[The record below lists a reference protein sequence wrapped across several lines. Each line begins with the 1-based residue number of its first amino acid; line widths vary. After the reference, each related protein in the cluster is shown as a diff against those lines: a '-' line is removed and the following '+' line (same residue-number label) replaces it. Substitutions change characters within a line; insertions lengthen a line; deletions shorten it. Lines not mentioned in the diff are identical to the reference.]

1 MGFFSR
7 RHFLK
12 SGSILGIGA
21 MVFPETNLRA
31 FEFESEISK
40 NVIKPKKLQKGSKIA
55 VTAPAGA
62 IWDQKDV
69 SRFEQL
75 LKSMGYIVILGK
87 TLAKKKGYLAGTDN
101 ERANELMS
109 FFADPSIDGIIAMRG
124 GWGCARLLDKL
135 DFSIIQSNP
144 KVLMGFS
151 DITSLLNAI
160 YVKTGL
166 VTFHGLVGVNS
177 WNEFSTDVFNRVVCN
192 GESCSF
198 PLDQSTPSNFVSIN
212 KGKARGKLFGGNLS
226 VISGLIGSPY
236 FEIPE
241 NSILFLEE
249 TNEEP
254 YVVDRLLTH
263 LKLANVYDKI
273 NGVVFGYCSKCLAE
287 NPAQSMPTIE
297 VIREHFSELKIPV
310 SYGSPIGHVAS
321 KWTLPIGIE
330 VEMNAETGSLILLES
345 AVS

>member
-12 SGSILGIGA
+12 SGSLLGVGA
-21 MVFPETNLRA
+21 VIFPETNLKSFDFRD
-31 FEFESEISK
+31 SK
-40 NVIKPKKLQKGSKIA
+40 SVVKPKKLVNGSKIA
-55 VTAPAGA
+55 VTAPGGA
-62 IWDQKDV
+62 IWDSKDV
-69 SRFEQL
+69 ARFEQIL
-75 LKSMGYIVILGK
+75 RKMGYLVVLGD
-87 TLAKKKGYLAGTDN
+87 TLTKQHGYLAGTDD

-109 FFADPSIDGIIAMRG
+109 FFSNPSIDGIIAMRG
-124 GWGCARLLDKL
+124 GWGCARLLDKI
-135 DFSIIQSNP
+135 DYSIIQANP

-160 YVKTGL
+160 YIKTGL
-166 VTFHGLVGVNS
+166 VTFHGMVGVNT

-192 GESCSF
+192 GENCSF
-198 PLDQSTPSNFVSIN
+198 PIEQTPSKNFMTIN
-212 KGKARGKLFGGNLS
+212 KGKAQGKLVGGNLS

-236 FEIPE
+236 FELPE

-263 LKLANVYDKI
+263 LKLAHVYDKL
-273 NGVVFGYCSKCLAE
+273 NGIIFGNCSKCLAE
-287 NPAQSMPTIE
+287 NPSESMPTIE
-297 VIREHFSELKIPV
+297 VIREHFSSLKIPV
-310 SYGSPIGHVAS
+310 SFGSPIGHVAN

-330 VEMNAETGSLILLES
+330 VEMEAETGSLLLLES

>member
-1 MGFFSR
+1 MSFLSR

-12 SGSILGIGA
+12 SSSLLGLSW
-21 MVFPETNLRA
+21 MVLPELNLIDLETSTA
-31 FEFESEISK
+31 FGIQ
-40 NVIKPKKLQKGSKIA
+40 KPKKLELGDKIA
-55 VTAPAGA
+55 VTAPGGA

-69 SRFEQL
+69 LRFELL
-75 LKSMGYIVILGK
+75 LKNMGFRVVLGE
-87 TLAKKKGYLAGTDN
+87 TLTKKKGYLAGTDE
-101 ERANELMS
+101 ERSNELMS
-109 FFADPSIDGIIAMRG
+109 FFVDSSVDGIIAMRG

-135 DFSIIQSNP
+135 DYSIIQSNP

-166 VTFHGLVGVNS
+166 VTFHGLVGVNT
-177 WNEFSTDVFNRVVCN
+177 WNEFSTNVFQQVVCS
-192 GESCSF
+192 GEICSF
-198 PLDQSTPSNFVSIN
+198 PMDQSTSSNFLSIN
-212 KGKARGKLFGGNLS
+212 KGKAIGRLFGGNLS

-236 FEIPE
+236 FEIPQ

-263 LKLANVYDKI
+263 LKLAKVYEKL
-273 NGVVFGYCSKCLAE
+273 NGVVFGNCSRCLAE
-287 NPAQSMPTIE
+287 NPMQSIPTIQ
-297 VIREHFSELKIPV
+297 VIREHFSEIKIPV
-310 SYGSPIGHVAS
+310 SYGSPIGHVAN

-330 VEMNAETGSLILLES
+330 VEMDADIGSLSLLES

>member
-12 SGSILGIGA
+12 SGSLLGLGA
-21 MVFPETNLRA
+21 IVFPETNLKTFDFR
-31 FEFESEISK
+31 SSK
-40 NVIKPKKLQKGSKIA
+40 GIIKPKKLQKGSKIA
-55 VTAPAGA
+55 VTAPGGV
-62 IWDQKDV
+62 IWDPKDV
-69 SRFEQL
+69 LRFEQRL
-75 LKSMGYIVILGK
+75 QKMGYSVVLGD
-87 TLAKKKGYLAGTDN
+87 TLTKKHGYLAGTDD

-109 FFADPSIDGIIAMRG
+109 FFADSSIDGIIAMRG

-135 DFSIIQSNP
+135 DYSIIQSNP

-166 VTFHGLVGVNS
+166 VTFHGLVGVNT
-177 WNEFSTDVFNRVVCN
+177 WNEFSADVFNRVVCN
-192 GESCSF
+192 GENCSF
-198 PLDQSTPSNFVSIN
+198 PKDQSSITNFVTIN
-212 KGKARGKLFGGNLS
+212 KGKASGKLFGGNLS

-263 LKLANVYDKI
+263 LKLANVYDKL
-273 NGVVFGYCSKCLAE
+273 NGVIFGNCSKCLAE
-287 NPAQSMPTIE
+287 NPVQSIPTIE
-297 VIREHFSELKIPV
+297 VIREHFSSLKIPV
-310 SYGSPIGHVAS
+310 SFGSPIGHVS
-321 KWTLPIGIE
+321 NKWTLPIGIE
-330 VEMNAETGSLILLES
+330 VEMDAETGTLRLLES